1 VYFINHVSVPVD
13 DIDRAVAF
21 YEDWFGAHVVPS
33 AAFPVPVA
41 WLMVG
46 KIQLHLVQ
54 NAATPAHAYHFG
66 VAIEDRA
73 QFEALYWRAE
83 REGHLDHGLF
93 DNHIYEMPGGVV
105 QLYMTDSANNI
116 VEVDYPYVDDLD
128 PKIVDVMARWADA
141 TEQSEWNKSS
151 TLFMDEQGI
160 FTPESSVT
168 DAGDAR
174 STADMSPETA
184 MSATSNSAAVAAPE

>member
-1 VYFINHVSVPVD
+1 MYYINHVSVPVD

-21 YEDWFGAHVVPS
+21 YEDWFGAQVVPS

-41 WLMVG
+41 WLLVG
-46 KIQLHLVQ
+46 QIQLHLVQ
-54 NAATPAHAYHFG
+54 NAAPPAHAYHFG
-66 VAIEDRA
+66 VAIEDREK
-73 QFEALYWRAE
+73 FEALYWRAE

-93 DNHIYEMPGGVV
+93 DHHIYEMPGGVV

-128 PKIVDVMARWADA
+128 PKIVDVMAKWADR

-151 TLFMDEQGI
+151 TLFMAEQGG
-160 FTPESSVT
+160 FAPAPSVT
-168 DAGDAR
+168 TAGDADLA
-174 STADMSPETA
+174 TAISHESA
-184 MSATSNSAAVAAPE
+184 MSATSTSAAGAASE